1 MFGDDGRSTA
11 TVPPPPRTR
20 LGRRSAPADTSP
32 QGLPTRRRWGR
43 FAAGAVLALLGAWVF
58 ATLYVSAGK
67 RVEVLALARDV
78 DAFDPIEEGDLR
90 TVLVAADES
99 EVDTVDAGDRD
110 DIVGLRPSTALLAG
124 QLLPA
129 AVPVD
134 AHDRVIAAGDGAVAI
149 EVEPSVAAIYEPG
162 QDVGVVVVPP
172 QASAAADDDTEA
184 PQYDGWIASISDPDE
199 QTRTVTVEVVLNRNA
214 ARRVAAAS
222 DRIKLISFAGFEK
235 D

>member
-1 MFGDDGRSTA
+1 
-11 TVPPPPRTR
+11 
-20 LGRRSAPADTSP
+20 
-32 QGLPTRRRWGR
+32 
-43 FAAGAVLALLGAWVF
+43 
-58 ATLYVSAGK
+58 
-67 RVEVLALARDV
+67 
-78 DAFDPIEEGDLR
+78 
-90 TVLVAADES
+90 
-99 EVDTVDAGDRD
+99 
-110 DIVGLRPSTALLAG
+110 
-124 QLLPA
+124 
-129 AVPVD
+129 
-134 AHDRVIAAGDGAVAI
+134 VAI
-149 EVEPSVAAIYEPG
+149 EVEPSVAATYEPG